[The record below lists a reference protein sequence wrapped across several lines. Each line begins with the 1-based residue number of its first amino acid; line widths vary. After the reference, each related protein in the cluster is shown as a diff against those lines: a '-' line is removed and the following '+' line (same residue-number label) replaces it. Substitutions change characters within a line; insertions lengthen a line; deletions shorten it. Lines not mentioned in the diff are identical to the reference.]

1 MNVAD
6 SLLLIGAGI
15 LAGLLGTIAGL
26 ASLVSYPAL
35 LLVGLAPVTAN
46 VTNTVA
52 LCANTIGALISTGP
66 ELRGRFAA
74 LRPRMIL
81 AVLGGAVGSGLLL
94 LSPAGSFEHVVPW
107 LIAGASV
114 VLLLRTRITDFAQRS
129 GRRMRTAGAG
139 FLAVIFLISI
149 YGGYFGAAAGV
160 LLLAWLMI
168 STKDSLA
175 FCSAEKNVLLGSA
188 NLSAAIGFAIS
199 GKVHWLA
206 ALLMAIGGLIG
217 SYLGPKLL
225 RRIPQNPTRIAIGIA
240 GLALAVELFIET
252 LQP

>member
-1 MNVAD
+1 MGVAD
-6 SLLLIGAGI
+6 SVLLIGAGV

-35 LLVGLAPVTAN
+35 LLIGLPPVSAN

-52 LCANTIGALISTGP
+52 LCANTVGSLISTGP

-74 LRPRMIL
+74 LRPRIFL
-81 AVLGGAVGSGLLL
+81 AIVGGAVGSALLL
-94 LSPAGSFEHVVPW
+94 LTPAGGFERIVPW
-107 LIAGASV
+107 LIAAASV
-114 VLLLRTRITDFAQRS
+114 ILLGRNRITAFAQRRGKRS
-129 GRRMRTAGAG
+129 RTTGAA

-168 STKDSLA
+168 SSADSLA
-175 FCSAEKNVLLGSA
+175 FCSAEKNVLLGAA
-188 NLSAAIGFAIS
+188 NLAAAIGFAFS
-199 GKVHWLA
+199 GQVHWLA
-206 ALLMAIGGLIG
+206 ALWMAIGGLIG

-240 GLALAVELFIET
+240 GLALAAKLFIDT
-252 LQP
+252 LQ